1 MKRQIRISDTHFK
14 ELDRLS
20 EDMGLKKSETLGI
33 SLSILG
39 SLRNH
44 GAKLLKIITDDGN
57 EIEILLPLDVVRNEK
72 NQ

>member
-33 SLSILG
+33 SLSILR
-39 SLRNH
+39 SLRDN
-44 GAKLLKIITDDGN
+44 GAKSLKIITEDGS
-57 EIEILLPLDVVRNEK
+57 EIEILLPLDVVRNDS
-72 NQ
+72 